1 MIFIIIPAYNE
12 KNKIKDVVNDA
23 KKYGKVIVVD
33 DGSTDGTANVVEK
46 MGVDVVKLQINCG
59 KGFALRMGYSALM
72 SYNPQPEDIIVTMDA
87 DGQHDA
93 KYIPDIVKKLR
104 NEGLD
109 MVIGARDKSNYP
121 LFKRFGN
128 WGLSKITSILSGM
141 KISDTETGYRAIK
154 WESLK
159 KIMPLLKSKS
169 YSIEAEHI
177 IIAGKLKL
185 KIGEYKIKSRYIKNK
200 GVGVVDGI
208 KNGIFAIR
216 TWIRLKRGVL

>member
-1 MIFIIIPAYNE
+1 MHRVSIVIPVYNS
-12 KNKIKDVVNDA
+12 KDKIKNLLESIKNINA
-23 KKYGKVIVVD
+23 EKIVVD

-141 KISDTETGYRAIK
+141 KISDTEPG
-154 WESLK
+154 
-159 KIMPLLKSKS
+159 
-169 YSIEAEHI
+169 
-177 IIAGKLKL
+177 
-185 KIGEYKIKSRYIKNK
+185 
-200 GVGVVDGI
+200 
-208 KNGIFAIR
+208 
-216 TWIRLKRGVL
+216 